1 MPLKTLTCN
10 HKLGSIARNHINVH
24 VNKMFYIVVEETL
37 NMTYKRT
44 LLCEPDAI
52 LFALMLNKSV
62 KGQNPPHASL
72 APLSIFCCDVIS
84 DVILLWV
91 GGLLELLYYN
101 YNAIYRILLHIMQ
114 QIIERAIQL
123 FKKKINI
130 FFHNW

>member
-1 MPLKTLTCN
+1 
-10 HKLGSIARNHINVH
+10 
-24 VNKMFYIVVEETL
+24 
-37 NMTYKRT
+37 MTYKRT

-72 APLSIFCCDVIS
+72 APLSIFFCDVIS

-123 FKKKINI
+123 FKKIYI
-130 FFHNW
+130 FFFINGEFCQKWAKYKQNFMMTLESYNLSTLK

>member
-1 MPLKTLTCN
+1 MIYVDGLSNRAFSL
-10 HKLGSIARNHINVH
+10 L
-24 VNKMFYIVVEETL
+24 VEETI

-52 LFALMLNKSV
+52 LFALLLNKSV
-62 KGQNPPHASL
+62 KGQNPSHASL
-72 APLSIFCCDVIS
+72 APLSIFFCDVIR

-101 YNAIYRILLHIMQ
+101 YNAIYGILLHILQ

-123 FKKKINI
+123 FKKIIII
-130 FFHNW
+130 FFHKW

>member
-1 MPLKTLTCN
+1 MSL
-10 HKLGSIARNHINVH
+10 HILL
-24 VNKMFYIVVEETL
+24 VEETL

-44 LLCEPDAI
+44 LLCEPDTI

-72 APLSIFCCDVIS
+72 APLSIFFCDVIS

-91 GGLLELLYYN
+91 GGLLELLSYN

-123 FKKKINI
+123 L
-130 FFHNW
+130 

>member
-1 MPLKTLTCN
+1 MTMTMTMN
-10 HKLGSIARNHINVH
+10 I
-24 VNKMFYIVVEETL
+24 VEETL

-72 APLSIFCCDVIS
+72 ASLSIFFCDVIS

-123 FKKKINI
+123 FKKIIII
-130 FFHNW
+130 FFSLMVKFDKNGQNISKIS

>member
-1 MPLKTLTCN
+1 MSWRSSKGYVL
-10 HKLGSIARNHINVH
+10 
-24 VNKMFYIVVEETL
+24 VEETL

-62 KGQNPPHASL
+62 KGHNPPHASL
-72 APLSIFCCDVIS
+72 APLSIFFCDVIS

-101 YNAIYRILLHIMQ
+101 YNAIYIILLHILQ

-123 FKKKINI
+123 FKK
-130 FFHNW
+130 